1 MKNNMLCDLET
12 GICGPAGEDT
22 STMGFIDLSVPPKK
36 VEPIKEEEKDIK
48 ISSGYST
55 ADHTNLPHK

>member
-12 GICGPAGEDT
+12 GICGPAGENT

-36 VEPIKEEEKDIK
+36 VEPIKMEEKDIA
-48 ISSGYST
+48 ITSDHSSEN
-55 ADHTNLPHK
+55 DTNARA